1 MVIYSHV
8 FGKAIQLK
16 KYIYVTLRAQR
27 GLGMGWYLAEV
38 GEVDEN
44 AKTPVEAPE
53 MTVELGIINK

>member
-27 GLGMGWYLAEV
+27 GARYGVFGREV
-38 GEVDEN
+38 GECR
-44 AKTPVEAPE
+44 
-53 MTVELGIINK
+53 